1 MSTIRVQRANVI
13 LDIRPEEKERYME
26 QGYSV
31 IDENG
36 KVLEAALSNDVNAL
50 RTEVLKLRKELAE
63 KDAEIADKDAEIA
76 ELQYKVEKKAK
87 KSE

>member
-1 MSTIRVQRANVI
+1 MSTIRVRRANVT
-13 LDIRPEEKERYME
+13 LDIRPDEKERYME
-26 QGYSV
+26 MGYSV
-31 IDENG
+31 IDEKG

-63 KDAEIADKDAEIA
+63 KDEEIA
-76 ELQYKVEKKAK
+76 ELKSKVEKKTK